1 VTNQPAAVRQL
12 SSSRQDA
19 VRNYH
24 RVLAAAREVL
34 AESGVDASM
43 EEIAGRAGVGVGT
56 VYRRFASKDA
66 LLDELGRMMLAQV
79 LIATDAALTRTD
91 GSGLE
96 YLLSAIGQSFTDH
109 GRYAFLLLERRTD
122 DAATRRIRSAI
133 KELTAR
139 AAAAGTV
146 DPETTMGDVM
156 ALIWSMR
163 GLVQVV
169 HEVAPNAWQRHL
181 DIHLA
186 GLRADGPRTSSPA
199 LTSRQLAKLMP
210 RARS

>member
-1 VTNQPAAVRQL
+1 MTNQHAVVPQL
-12 SSSRQDA
+12 SSSRRDA

-24 RVLAAAREVL
+24 RVLAAAWEVL

-43 EEIAGRAGVGVGT
+43 EEIAARAGVGVGT

-66 LLDELGRMMLAQV
+66 LLDELGRMMLEQMF
-79 LIATDAALTRTD
+79 IATDEALTRTD

-96 YLLSAIGQSFTDH
+96 YLLRVIGKSFTDH
-109 GRYAFLLLERRTD
+109 ARYAFLLLERRTD

-139 AAAAGTV
+139 AAAAGAV
-146 DPETTMGDVM
+146 NPDTTMGDVM

-169 HEVAPNAWQRHL
+169 HEVAPDAWERYL
-181 DIHLA
+181 DLHLA
-186 GLRADGPRTSSPA
+186 GLRTDGPRTSSPA
-199 LTSRQLAKLMP
+199 LTARQLAKLMP
-210 RARS
+210 RARA